1 MSEWIWSTTEFSA
14 KNGRAKLTNKV
25 QGLDSHSD
33 YAVRIRG
40 IVKSFGRTRVLRGID
55 LDVPWGQT
63 LSLVGANGSGK
74 TTLLKILATLSKP
87 DSGQIVVAGLRP
99 DRSGATLRKQIGVV
113 THDPL
118 LYDDLT
124 ARENLR
130 FYCRMFDVPDADE
143 RVESV
148 ADMVGMESRLDQR
161 IGSMSHG
168 MKKRFSIARALLH
181 DPPILLMDEPESGLD
196 YEAVNL
202 LDKIIS
208 ERSDPYRAIIMTT
221 HDLNR
226 AIRLGDSLAVLSAG
240 QVSYSGDAKSET
252 ASDAYLGP
260 PESDA

>member
-1 MSEWIWSTTEFSA
+1 MTADPNADF
-14 KNGRAKLTNKV
+14 
-25 QGLDSHSD
+25 
-33 YAVRIRG
+33 AVRIRG

-87 DSGQIVVAGLRP
+87 DSGQIVVAGLSS
-99 DRSGATLRKQIGVV
+99 DRSGAALRKQVGVV

-124 ARENLR
+124 GRENLR
-130 FYCRMFDVPDADE
+130 FYCRMFGVADADE

-148 ADMVGMESRLDQR
+148 TEMVAMGSRLHQR

-208 ERSDPYRAIIMTT
+208 ESSDPRRAIIMTT
-221 HDLNR
+221 HDIER
-226 AIRLGDSLAVLSAG
+226 AVRLGDSMAVLSDG
-240 QVSYSGDAKSET
+240 RVSYSGDAKSET
-252 ASDAYLGP
+252 AREAYLGQS
-260 PESDA
+260 EYVA

>member
-1 MSEWIWSTTEFSA
+1 M
-14 KNGRAKLTNKV
+14 
-25 QGLDSHSD
+25 
-33 YAVRIRG
+33 
-40 IVKSFGRTRVLRGID
+40 
-55 LDVPWGQT
+55 PWGQT

-99 DRSGATLRKQIGVV
+99 DRSGAALRKRIGVV

-124 ARENLR
+124 GRENLS
-130 FYCRMFDVPDADE
+130 FYCRMFGVADADA

-148 ADMVGMESRLDQR
+148 TEMVGMESRLDQR

-181 DPPILLMDEPESGLD
+181 DPPVLLMDEPESGLD

-208 ERSDPYRAIIMTT
+208 KRSDPHRAIIMTT
-221 HDLNR
+221 HDLDR
-226 AIRLGDSLAVLSAG
+226 AIKLGDSLAVLSDG
-240 QVSYSGDAKSET
+240 RVSYSGDAKSES
-252 ASDAYLGP
+252 AREAYLGL
-260 PESDA
+260 SGSAA

>member
-1 MSEWIWSTTEFSA
+1 M
-14 KNGRAKLTNKV
+14 
-25 QGLDSHSD
+25 
-33 YAVRIRG
+33 
-40 IVKSFGRTRVLRGID
+40 
-55 LDVPWGQT
+55 PWGQT

-87 DSGQIVVAGLRP
+87 DSGQIVVGGLRP
-99 DRSGATLRKQIGVV
+99 DRSGAETRKRIGVV

-124 ARENLR
+124 GRENLN
-130 FYCRMFDVPDADE
+130 FYCRMFGVADADA

-148 ADMVGMESRLDQR
+148 TDMVGMESRLNQR

-196 YEAVNL
+196 HEAVNL

-208 ERSDPYRAIIMTT
+208 ERSDPRRAVIMTT
-221 HDLNR
+221 HDLDR
-226 AIRLGDSLAVLSAG
+226 AIRLGDSLAVLSDG
-240 QVSYSGDAKSET
+240 RMSYSGDAKSET
-252 ASDAYLGP
+252 AREAYLDLS
-260 PESDA
+260 ESVA

>member
-1 MSEWIWSTTEFSA
+1 MSD
-14 KNGRAKLTNKV
+14 TNA
-25 QGLDSHSD
+25 D
-33 YAVRIRG
+33 YAVRVRG
-40 IVKSFGRTRVLRGID
+40 VVKSFGRTRVLHGIN

-87 DSGQIVVAGLRP
+87 DSGQILVGGLRP
-99 DRSGATLRKQIGVV
+99 DRSGAALRKQIGVV

-130 FYCRMFDVPDADE
+130 FFCRMFGISDADE

-148 ADMVGMESRLDQR
+148 TEMVGMESRLDQR

-181 DPPILLMDEPESGLD
+181 DPQILLMDEPENGLD
-196 YEAVNL
+196 QGAVSL
-202 LDKIIS
+202 LDGLIS
-208 ERSDPYRAIIMTT
+208 KRSDSRRAIIMTT
-221 HDLNR
+221 HDLDR
-226 AIRLGDSLAVLSAG
+226 AVRLGDSLAVLSDG
-240 QVSYSGDAKSET
+240 RVSYSGDADSKSAHE
-252 ASDAYLGP
+252 AFMRHLG
-260 PESDA
+260 SIV

>member
-1 MSEWIWSTTEFSA
+1 M
-14 KNGRAKLTNKV
+14 
-25 QGLDSHSD
+25 
-33 YAVRIRG
+33 RG
-40 IVKSFGRTRVLRGID
+40 VVKSFGRTRVLRGID

-99 DRSGATLRKQIGVV
+99 DRSGAALRKQIGVV

-130 FYCRMFDVPDADE
+130 FYCRMFNVSDADE

-148 ADMVGMESRLDQR
+148 TEMVGMESRLEQR

-208 ERSDPYRAIIMTT
+208 ERSDPCRAIIMTT
-221 HDLNR
+221 HDLDR
-226 AIRLGDSLAVLSAG
+226 AIRLGDSLAVLSDG
-240 QVSYSGDAKSET
+240 RVSYSGDADSKSAHE
-252 ASDAYLGP
+252 AYMRYS
-260 PESDA
+260 ESVA

>member
-1 MSEWIWSTTEFSA
+1 MS
-14 KNGRAKLTNKV
+14 
-25 QGLDSHSD
+25 
-33 YAVRIRG
+33 
-40 IVKSFGRTRVLRGID
+40 
-55 LDVPWGQT
+55 WGQT

-87 DSGQIVVAGLRP
+87 DSGQILVGGLSP
-99 DRSGATLRKQIGVV
+99 GRSGAALRKQIGVV

-148 ADMVGMESRLDQR
+148 AEMVGMESRLDQR

-196 YEAVNL
+196 QVAVSL
-202 LDKIIS
+202 LDSLIS
-208 ERSDPYRAIIMTT
+208 KRSDSRRAIIMST
-221 HDLNR
+221 HDIER
-226 AIRLGDSLAVLSAG
+226 AVRLGDSLAILSDG
-240 QVSYSGDAKSET
+240 RVSYSGDADSESAHEAFKWHT
-252 ASDAYLGP
+252 
-260 PESDA
+260 ESAV

>member
-1 MSEWIWSTTEFSA
+1 M
-14 KNGRAKLTNKV
+14 
-25 QGLDSHSD
+25 
-33 YAVRIRG
+33 
-40 IVKSFGRTRVLRGID
+40 
-55 LDVPWGQT
+55 PWGQT

-87 DSGQIVVAGLRP
+87 DSGQILVGGLSP
-99 DRSGATLRKQIGVV
+99 GRSGATLRKQVGVV

-130 FYCRMFDVPDADE
+130 FYCRMFDVSDADE

-148 ADMVGMESRLDQR
+148 TEMVGMESRLDQR

-181 DPPILLMDEPESGLD
+181 NPPILLMDEPESGLD

-202 LDKIIS
+202 LDKIIF
-208 ERSDPYRAIIMTT
+208 ERSDPCRAIIMTT
-221 HDLNR
+221 HDLDR
-226 AIRLGDSLAVLSAG
+226 AIRLGDSLAVLSDG
-240 QVSYSGDAKSET
+240 QVSYSGNAKSET
-252 ASDAYLGP
+252 ASDAYLGT
-260 PESDA
+260 PEPAA